1 MNIPTMMKY
10 LGSCLAAFNVAK
22 KHPEVHAQ
30 ARLKFSKGTV
40 MALAVVGMIAA
51 VVIASL
57 GLTSDWRPYV
67 LLGGWLAVG
76 LIYYAIRK
84 RSVVASE
91 APSG

>member
-1 MNIPTMMKY
+1 M
-10 LGSCLAAFNVAK
+10 
-22 KHPEVHAQ
+22 
-30 ARLKFSKGTV
+30 
-40 MALAVVGMIAA
+40 
-51 VVIASL
+51 VIASL

-91 APSG
+91 ARSG